1 MMSNIIHEEKFTHGT
16 EVISLYII
24 SFDSN
29 QNKEEFQN
37 LIKEKQI
44 QTIFILE
51 DQEKILNFQ
60 NINKS
65 LVGKDQKEQFDI
77 LFNEIYLTKKN
88 LGLILS
94 KTNNKSLY
102 FFASYMI
109 LREQKNNTWLYQ
121 QNFYRTLLEQEKIQL
136 INLIKYN
143 PSKQNQMFLETL
155 KIDYPNLETFSSYV
169 INAERPGE
177 QDQNNLNP
185 PDDNSEQ
192 DPIFPKIS
200 IDSVI
205 IQDSSQNNQSTQ
217 IQQIEQSNS
226 HNSNPQFHLNP
237 EQEQIILELAPSIK
251 FKSLYQKYTIKCF
264 K

>member
-1 MMSNIIHEEKFTHGT
+1 MIRNIIHEEKFTHGT
-16 EVISLYII
+16 DVISLYII

-29 QNKEEFQN
+29 QNKEELQN
-37 LIKEKQI
+37 LIQKKQI
-44 QTIFILE
+44 QTIFVLE
-51 DQEKILNFQ
+51 NQEKILNFQ

-65 LVGKDQKEQFDI
+65 LVGKYQEEQFKI

-94 KTNNKSLY
+94 KTNNQSLY

-109 LREQKNNTWLYQ
+109 LREQKNNTWLQQ
-121 QNFYRTLLEQEKIQL
+121 QNFYNTLLEQEQKQL
-136 INLIKYN
+136 KKLIENN
-143 PSKQNQMFLETL
+143 PSKQNQMFLETQ
-155 KIDYPNLETFSSYV
+155 KIETCSSQ
-169 INAERPGE
+169 IIKAEKPRE
-177 QDQNNLNP
+177 WDQNNLDP
-185 PDDNSEQ
+185 PDDISEC

-205 IQDSSQNNQSTQ
+205 IQDSSQNNQSINT
-217 IQQIEQSNS
+217 QQIEQQQS
-226 HNSNPQFHLNP
+226 HSSNPQFHLIP
-237 EQEQIILELAPSIK
+237 EQEQEQEQTILELAPSIK